1 VLESCN
7 MSQQCYNR
15 KRRYARKCLKTFG
28 AFLFGFTI
36 ISVIEIYAH
45 FPTTDI
51 NILQGRDNCCPSS
64 YWDVL
69 LDSESLTGNQLMQ
82 YVMWTNRS
90 SCQLSHDFGGVIH
103 QDWYPAAIDG
113 QKAVCIDPQ
122 VAPKSKN
129 CLVYSFGI
137 SNEWSF
143 DEQMEKYGC
152 QVFAFDPSMWMYQH
166 DHTPGIHFYNWGLSD
181 RDEVTVDKNWT
192 LRSLSSIYNDLTARH
207 GHKVIDYLKIDVE
220 FAEWIALPQM
230 IKSGMLSKVR
240 QLGIEIHLDQN
251 GSIDESRQHV
261 QLLRSVEKMGFLRF
275 DSKYNPWSIRYFTQL
290 GISLPYAHEIAWYND
305 KLLHDS

>member
-1 VLESCN
+1 
-7 MSQQCYNR
+7 M
-15 KRRYARKCLKTFG
+15 
-28 AFLFGFTI
+28 FGFAFITI
-36 ISVIEIYAH
+36 IKTYPH
-45 FPTTDI
+45 LQTTGI
-51 NILQGRDNCCPSS
+51 TIQRETGNCCSSS
-64 YWDVL
+64 YWDTL
-69 LDSESLTGNQLMQ
+69 LDSESLTGYQILQ

-90 SCQLSHDFGGVIH
+90 SCQLIHDFGGIIIQNWPPVG
-103 QDWYPAAIDG
+103 IDG
-113 QKAVCIDPQ
+113 QKAICIDAR
-122 VAPKSKN
+122 VAPDKKN

-152 QVFAFDPSMWMYQH
+152 QVFAFDPSMGRGHH
-166 DHTPGIHFYNWGLSD
+166 DHSPAIHFYDWGLSD
-181 RDEVTVDKNWT
+181 RDEVTVDKTWT
-192 LRSLSSIYNDLTARH
+192 LRSLSSIYNNLTARH
-207 GHKVIDYLKIDVE
+207 GEKVIDYLKIDVE